1 MLVGS
6 DQHAT
11 TSAKRSGMT
20 SAHRDPSSSILSVLE
35 ELSVTRRW
43 GGPPTLLTISH
54 RPPKP
59 TVPAILASG
68 VDSDGPL
75 DLLAHWVDQCRRHRG
90 IGNTQRDLGVDAVAV
105 SGEIDGQHV
114 GYAMDRTGRE
124 YLVRG
129 QRHGAEPH
137 RDSGTDV
144 AARTHLPG
152 LLTQRLAELVWRLAG
167 PPPPA
172 AGARIRDMWPA
183 AGLIDLDED
192 ELHERYALPSHTEGH
207 VRLVAVSSIDGLA
220 AVNGSSAALTSSG
233 DQRVYRLI
241 KRDADLLLL
250 GAGTI
255 RAEQYGQT
263 ALSAPEIARR
273 RANGLPP
280 YPAVAVVTRSLDLDL
295 SGPLFQPSIG
305 GHRQPRPTLIVSAA
319 AAAEASTAV
328 AEAAELLV
336 AGDYNVDLNQAIQLL
351 RQRGHRRIVCEGGP
365 SLAGQLAQADLLD
378 EICVTVTP
386 QLPAV
391 AGPRITAGPAGRPAG
406 GQWQLHRSLLDEQ
419 GNLFL
424 RYTRPGPS
432 DRADGPPTV

>member
-1 MLVGS
+1 
-6 DQHAT
+6 
-11 TSAKRSGMT
+11 MT
-20 SAHRDPSSSILSVLE
+20 SAHPDTNSSILSVLE
-35 ELSVTRRW
+35 ELHATWRW

-59 TVPAILASG
+59 AVPAILASG
-68 VDSDGPL
+68 VGGHTPL
-75 DLLAHWVDQCRRHRG
+75 DLLAHWIDQCRRHRG
-90 IGNTQRDLGVDAVAV
+90 IANTQRDLGVDAVAV
-105 SGEIDGQHV
+105 SGEIDGQHMC
-114 GYAMDRTGRE
+114 YAMDRNGLE

-129 QRHGAEPH
+129 HRHTLE
-137 RDSGTDV
+137 RRRTSGTDV
-144 AARTHLPG
+144 AARTGLAG
-152 LLTQRLAELVWRLAG
+152 LLTERLAELVWRLAG

-172 AGARIRDMWPA
+172 AGSRIRDMWPTT
-183 AGLIDLDED
+183 GLIDLDED
-192 ELHERYALPSHTEGH
+192 ELHERYALPSPTGRH
-207 VRLVAVSSIDGLA
+207 VRLVTVSSIDGLA
-220 AVNGSSAALTSSG
+220 AVNGASAALTSSG

-250 GAGTI
+250 GAGTV

-280 YPAVAVVTRSLDLDL
+280 YPAIAVVTRSLDLDL
-295 SGPLFQPSIG
+295 SGPLFQRGIG
-305 GHRQPRPTLIVSAA
+305 GHCQPRPILIVPAA

-365 SLAGQLAQADLLD
+365 ALAGQLAQADLLD
-378 EICVTVTP
+378 ELCLTITP
-386 QLPAV
+386 QLLAV
-391 AGPRITAGPAGRPAG
+391 AGPRITAGPAGQPAG

-424 RYTRPGPS
+424 RYTRPDPS

>member
-1 MLVGS
+1 
-6 DQHAT
+6 
-11 TSAKRSGMT
+11 MT
-20 SAHRDPSSSILSVLE
+20 SAHRDTSSSILSVLE
-35 ELSVTRRW
+35 ELSATWRW

-59 TVPAILASG
+59 TVPAILARG
-68 VDSDGPL
+68 VDGHTPL
-75 DLLAHWVDQCRRHRG
+75 DLLAHWIDQCHRHRG
-90 IGNTQRDLGVDAVAV
+90 IVNTQRDLGVDAVAV
-105 SGEIDGQHV
+105 SGEIDGQHI
-114 GYAMDRTGRE
+114 GYAMDRSGLE

-129 QRHGAEPH
+129 QRHGPE
-137 RDSGTDV
+137 RRRTSGTDV
-144 AARTHLPG
+144 AAGTRPPDR
-152 LLTQRLAELVWRLAG
+152 LTERLAELVWRLAG

-172 AGARIRDMWPA
+172 AGSRIRDMWPT
-183 AGLIDLDED
+183 AGLVDLDED
-192 ELHERYALPSHTEGH
+192 ELHERYAPPAHNRGH
-207 VRLVAVSSIDGLA
+207 VRLVTVSSIDGLA

-241 KRDADLLLL
+241 KREADLLLL

-273 RANGLPP
+273 QANGLPP

-295 SGPLFQPSIG
+295 SGPLFQHSAA
-305 GHRQPRPTLIVSAA
+305 GHTHPRPILIVPAA
-319 AAAEASTAV
+319 AAAERGTAV

-336 AGDYNVDLNQAIQLL
+336 AGEHDVDLHQAIQTL

-365 SLAGQLAQADLLD
+365 SLAGQLAHADLLD
-378 EICVTVTP
+378 EICTTIAP
-386 QLPAV
+386 QLLAV
-391 AGPRITAGPAGRPAG
+391 AGPRITAGPAGQPADG
-406 GQWQLHRSLLDEQ
+406 RWQLHRSLLDEQ

-432 DRADGPPTV
+432 DRPVG

>member
-1 MLVGS
+1 MLVGP

-20 SAHRDPSSSILSVLE
+20 SAHRDTSSSILSVLE
-35 ELSVTRRW
+35 ELSATWRW

-68 VDSDGPL
+68 VDGDGPL
-75 DLLAHWVDQCRRHRG
+75 DLLARWIDQCRRHRG
-90 IGNTQRDLGVDAVAV
+90 IVHTQRDLGVDAVAV
-105 SGEIDGQHV
+105 SGEIDGQYI
-114 GYAMDRTGRE
+114 GYAMDRNGRE

-129 QRHGAEPH
+129 QRRVPG
-137 RDSGTDV
+137 RCGTSGTDV
-144 AARTHLPG
+144 AARTHLPD
-152 LLTQRLAELVWRLAG
+152 LLTERLAELVWRLAG
-167 PPPPA
+167 PPPAA
-172 AGARIRDMWPA
+172 AGSRIRDMWPV

-207 VRLVAVSSIDGLA
+207 VRLVTVSSLDGLA
-220 AVNGSSAALTSSG
+220 AVNGSSTALTSSG

-250 GAGTI
+250 GAATI

-280 YPAVAVVTRSLDLDL
+280 YPVVAVVTRSLDLDL
-295 SGPLFQPSIG
+295 RGPLFQRSVG
-305 GHRQPRPTLIVSAA
+305 GHSQPRPLLIIPAA
-319 AAAEASTAV
+319 AAPKGGTAI
-328 AEAAELLV
+328 AEAAEFLV
-336 AGDYNVDLNQAIQLL
+336 AGEHDVDLNQAIQVLQ
-351 RQRGHRRIVCEGGP
+351 QRGHRRIVCEGGP
-365 SLAGQLAQADLLD
+365 ALAGQLARADLLD
-378 EICVTVTP
+378 EICMTISP
-386 QLPAV
+386 QLLAV
-391 AGPRITAGPAGRPAG
+391 TGPRITAGPAGQPAD
-406 GQWQLHRSLLDEQ
+406 GQWQLRRSLLDER

-424 RYTRPGPS
+424 RYARPGPA
-432 DRADGPPTV
+432 DRQVG

>member
-1 MLVGS
+1 MRVGP

-20 SAHRDPSSSILSVLE
+20 SAHQDPSSSILSVLE
-35 ELSVTRRW
+35 EFSANWRW
-43 GGPPTLLTISH
+43 GDPATLLTISH

-59 TVPAILASG
+59 TVPAVLASG
-68 VDSDGPL
+68 VDGDGPL
-75 DLLAHWVDQCRRHRG
+75 ELLAHWLDQCRRHRG

-114 GYAMDRTGRE
+114 GYGMDRTGRE

-144 AARTHLPG
+144 AARTHLPAP
-152 LLTQRLAELVWRLAG
+152 LTERLAELVWRLAG

-172 AGARIRDMWPA
+172 AGARIRDMWPT

-192 ELHERYALPSHTEGH
+192 ELHERYALPSHTESH

-305 GHRQPRPTLIVSAA
+305 GHSQPRPILIVPAA
-319 AAAEASTAV
+319 AAAGASTAI